1 MQQKQRARGQKRS
14 LTGIYGHNVYQN
26 HKNIAN
32 RKPIEYSTEKTFS
45 FLQKNIGEIDD
56 PLLKMMPL
64 LKNIT

>member
-14 LTGIYGHNVYQN
+14 LTGIYGQNVYQN

-45 FLQKNIGEIDD
+45 FL
-56 PLLKMMPL
+56 
-64 LKNIT
+64 